1 MAPANNPIDPS
12 PSPST
17 LTAIHRRRKQ
27 LIAFQAWQQSS
38 QATAPLAEE
47 EPQLEED
54 SSLAPNLTRSQ
65 IRGLFH
71 RHLSRER
78 IDLAL
83 EPLSSL
89 GLIDLHTEPG
99 RGRHSTLWTGVD
111 AQAINTEP
119 DAGLIALI
127 ALLAHFYL
135 GSTRTVR
142 APSSAA
148 RSAADEPAG
157 PPPMTTIFITSPLT
171 QSTSF
176 DSIQPVRVQGIHE
189 FRRGSHGPA
198 DKLS

>member
-1 MAPANNPIDPS
+1 MRFATYAILETVLVSYHGTRKQPHRPVPLPLNP
-12 PSPST
+12 
-17 LTAIHRRRKQ
+17 TAIHRRRKQ

-65 IRGLFH
+65 IRKLFH

-83 EPLSSL
+83 EQLSSL

-119 DAGLIALI
+119 DAWEKPRGLLALI
-127 ALLAHFYL
+127 ALLAHFNL

-157 PPPMTTIFITSPLT
+157 PPPMTTIFITSPVNAVY
-171 QSTSF
+171 F
-176 DSIQPVRVQGIHE
+176 
-189 FRRGSHGPA
+189 F
-198 DKLS
+198 